1 MNKLI
6 IASTAAALMM
16 GMSTTSFAA
25 VSAADCQTMFQ
36 NADVNKDGSLQTDE
50 ARVFLDAM
58 NQAQVAPKDASM
70 ITQDEFVMACQKD
83 AFANIDPAT
92 IGTGQSAATPEQPA
106 ASDAPAAT
114 AEQPAEQPAAA
125 EAAQQPEQVLASPE
139 GFMVSNLLGATIYSG
154 NDENI
159 GELKDVVFSEGQA
172 THFIIEVEDR
182 NVEVERAQL
191 KIVATEGGLK
201 VVMNATAADL
211 AALPAVDTAPGASTD
226 QSASAPATTTT
237 DPAASTTTATDQSA
251 TAPATTEQPA
261 TTEEQAA
268 QSADQSAEAT
278 ATETTDQ
285 PAATEQPQAEQP
297 ADQSAEATAT
307 TDQSAATEQ
316 PQAEQSADQ
325 SAEATATT
333 EQPAATEQPQA
344 EQQPAAADQTASTSE
359 STTTDTAAQQPAE
372 QALAIPE
379 GLMVSNLIGTTV
391 YSRDDEAI
399 GEINDMV
406 LSPAAGQG
414 SQVIIGIGGF
424 LGIGEKNV
432 AVDLAQLSFATTDSG
447 LKIVMDASKADLENL
462 PAFNAQ

>member
-36 NADVNKDGSLQTDE
+36 NADANKDGSLQADE
-50 ARVFLDAM
+50 ARIFLDAM

-182 NVEVERAQL
+182 NVEVERSQL

-211 AALPAVDTAPGASTD
+211 AALPAVDTGTGASTD

-261 TTEEQAA
+261 ATQEQAA
-268 QSADQSAEAT
+268 
-278 ATETTDQ
+278 
-285 PAATEQPQAEQP
+285 QP

-307 TDQSAATEQ
+307 TDQPAVPEQ
-316 PQAEQSADQ
+316 PQAE
-325 SAEATATT
+325 
-333 EQPAATEQPQA
+333 
-344 EQQPAAADQTASTSE
+344 QPAAADQTASTSE
-359 STTTDTAAQQPAE
+359 PTTTDTAAQQPAE
-372 QALAIPE
+372 QALAVPE

-406 LSPAAGQG
+406 LSPAAGQA
-414 SQVIIGIGGF
+414 SQVIIGVGGF

-462 PAFNAQ
+462 AAFNAQ

>member
-36 NADVNKDGSLQTDE
+36 NADANKDGSLQADE

-182 NVEVERAQL
+182 NVEVERSQL

-211 AALPAVDTAPGASTD
+211 AALPAVNTGTGASTD

-268 QSADQSAEAT
+268 QPADQSAEAT
-278 ATETTDQ
+278 ATTDQPAVPEQPQAEQPADQSAEATATTDQ
-285 PAATEQPQAEQP
+285 SAATEQPQAEQP

-316 PQAEQSADQ
+316 PQAEQ
-325 SAEATATT
+325 
-333 EQPAATEQPQA
+333 
-344 EQQPAAADQTASTSE
+344 PAAADQTASTSE
-359 STTTDTAAQQPAE
+359 PTTTDTAAQQPAE
-372 QALAIPE
+372 QALAVPE

-406 LSPAAGQG
+406 LSPAAGQA
-414 SQVIIGIGGF
+414 SQVIIGVGGF

-462 PAFNAQ
+462 AAFNAQ

>member
-36 NADVNKDGSLQTDE
+36 NADANKDGSLQADE

-182 NVEVERAQL
+182 NVEVERSQL

-211 AALPAVDTAPGASTD
+211 AALPAVDTGTGASTD

-261 TTEEQAA
+261 ATQEQAA
-268 QSADQSAEAT
+268 QPADQSAEAT
-278 ATETTDQ
+278 ATTDQ
-285 PAATEQPQAEQP
+285 PAVPEQPQAEQP

-316 PQAEQSADQ
+316 PQAEQ
-325 SAEATATT
+325 
-333 EQPAATEQPQA
+333 
-344 EQQPAAADQTASTSE
+344 PAAADQTASTSE
-359 STTTDTAAQQPAE
+359 PTTTDTAAQQPAE
-372 QALAIPE
+372 QALAVPE

-406 LSPAAGQG
+406 LSPAAGQA
-414 SQVIIGIGGF
+414 SQVIIGVGGF

-462 PAFNAQ
+462 AAFNAQ

>member
-1 MNKLI
+1 VRPLFANRLGDAAVAARHFEKRNGSMNKLI

-16 GMSTTSFAA
+16 GMSTASFAA

-182 NVEVERAQL
+182 NVEVERSQL

-211 AALPAVDTAPGASTD
+211 AALPAVDTGAGASTD

-268 QSADQSAEAT
+268 Q
-278 ATETTDQ
+278 
-285 PAATEQPQAEQP
+285 P

-307 TDQSAATEQ
+307 TDQPASTEQ
-316 PQAEQSADQ
+316 QQTAQPADQ

-344 EQQPAAADQTASTSE
+344 EQPAAADQTASTSE

-406 LSPAAGQG
+406 LSPAAGQA
-414 SQVIIGIGGF
+414 SQVIIGVGGF

-462 PAFNAQ
+462 AAFNAQ

>member
-1 MNKLI
+1 VRPLFANRLGDAAVAARHFEKRNGSMNKLI

-36 NADVNKDGSLQTDE
+36 NADANKDGSLQADE

-182 NVEVERAQL
+182 NVEVERSQL

-211 AALPAVDTAPGASTD
+211 AALPAVDTGTGASTD

-261 TTEEQAA
+261 ATQEQAA
-268 QSADQSAEAT
+268 QPADQSAEAT
-278 ATETTDQ
+278 ATTDQ
-285 PAATEQPQAEQP
+285 PAVPEQPQAEQP

-316 PQAEQSADQ
+316 PQAEQ
-325 SAEATATT
+325 
-333 EQPAATEQPQA
+333 
-344 EQQPAAADQTASTSE
+344 PAAADQTASTSE
-359 STTTDTAAQQPAE
+359 PTTTDTAAQQPAE
-372 QALAIPE
+372 QALAVPE

-406 LSPAAGQG
+406 LSPAAGQA
-414 SQVIIGIGGF
+414 SQVIIGVGGF

-462 PAFNAQ
+462 AAFNAQ

>member
-1 MNKLI
+1 VRPLFANRLGDAAVAARHFEKRNGSMNKLI

-36 NADVNKDGSLQTDE
+36 NADANKDGSLQADE
-50 ARVFLDAM
+50 ARIFLDAM

-182 NVEVERAQL
+182 NVEVERSQL

-211 AALPAVDTAPGASTD
+211 AALPAVDTGTGASTD

-261 TTEEQAA
+261 ATQEQAA
-268 QSADQSAEAT
+268 QPADQSAEAT
-278 ATETTDQ
+278 ATTDQ
-285 PAATEQPQAEQP
+285 PAVPEQPQAEQP

-316 PQAEQSADQ
+316 PQAEQ
-325 SAEATATT
+325 
-333 EQPAATEQPQA
+333 
-344 EQQPAAADQTASTSE
+344 PAAADQTASTSE
-359 STTTDTAAQQPAE
+359 PTTTDTAAQQPAE
-372 QALAIPE
+372 QALAVPE

-406 LSPAAGQG
+406 LSPAAGQA
-414 SQVIIGIGGF
+414 SQVIIGVGGF

-462 PAFNAQ
+462 AAFNAQ

>member
-1 MNKLI
+1 
-6 IASTAAALMM
+6 
-16 GMSTTSFAA
+16 
-25 VSAADCQTMFQ
+25 MFQ
-36 NADVNKDGSLQTDE
+36 NADANKDGSLQADE

-182 NVEVERAQL
+182 NVEVERSQL

-211 AALPAVDTAPGASTD
+211 AALPAVDTGTGASTD

-261 TTEEQAA
+261 ATQEQAA
-268 QSADQSAEAT
+268 QPADQSAEAT
-278 ATETTDQ
+278 ATTDQ
-285 PAATEQPQAEQP
+285 PAVPEQPQAEQP

-316 PQAEQSADQ
+316 PQAEQ
-325 SAEATATT
+325 
-333 EQPAATEQPQA
+333 
-344 EQQPAAADQTASTSE
+344 PAAADQTASTSE
-359 STTTDTAAQQPAE
+359 PTTTDTAAQQPAE
-372 QALAIPE
+372 QALAVPE

-406 LSPAAGQG
+406 LSPAAGQA
-414 SQVIIGIGGF
+414 SQVIIGVGGF

-462 PAFNAQ
+462 AAFNAQ

>member
-36 NADVNKDGSLQTDE
+36 NADANKDGSLQADE

-182 NVEVERAQL
+182 NVEVERSQL

-211 AALPAVDTAPGASTD
+211 AALPAVNTGTGASTD

-261 TTEEQAA
+261 ATQEQAA
-268 QSADQSAEAT
+268 QPADQSAEAT
-278 ATETTDQ
+278 ATTDQ
-285 PAATEQPQAEQP
+285 PAVPEQPQAEQP

-316 PQAEQSADQ
+316 PQAEQ
-325 SAEATATT
+325 
-333 EQPAATEQPQA
+333 
-344 EQQPAAADQTASTSE
+344 PAAADQTASTSE
-359 STTTDTAAQQPAE
+359 PTTTDTAAQQPAE
-372 QALAIPE
+372 QALAVPE

-406 LSPAAGQG
+406 LSPAAGQA
-414 SQVIIGIGGF
+414 SQVIIGVGGF

-462 PAFNAQ
+462 AAFNAQ